1 MFKHGL
7 SRAEEQLAISQR
19 KASRIQEEKEIAQ
32 KERAAQTA
40 RLRALRLDKESADK
54 KA

>member
-7 SRAEEQLAISQR
+7 SRAEEQLAISER
-19 KASRIQEEKEIAQ
+19 KASRIQEEKETAQ
-32 KERAAQTA
+32 QERAAQTA
-40 RLRALRLDKESADK
+40 RLRALRLSKESAAK